1 MCGCSRTERYNSVY
15 VFGESEYIRPPMA
28 NAPPNSASSS
38 SAEGSSVDTS
48 SPPGENSGKPESSL
62 PDIINEIPDISS
74 SVENDDPIII
84 ETPISNEPFLSDEE
98 EMLGAQSL
106 FVGDSICR
114 GFAAYNVLSP
124 KNVFAAGNIGA
135 RNLFDI
141 SVYQNGKEK
150 EYIPVLTSLDPKY
163 VFFWMGMNDL
173 NMTESDE
180 YCQNYKNIIDLTLQ
194 NSDAKIYVCAITP
207 IHCRFTPRRRI
218 TEFND
223 AIRQFIEENYDA
235 RVNFIDF
242 TDPLKDENGDLL
254 DLYNS
259 GDGIHLNEITYYIIM
274 HQIFDKVGKV

>member
-1 MCGCSRTERYNSVY
+1 MLNAASDSVY
-15 VFGESEYIRPPMA
+15 
-28 NAPPNSASSS
+28 SS
-38 SAEGSSVDTS
+38 SAENSSVDTS
-48 SPPGENSGKPESSL
+48 SPPEENSGKPEASL
-62 PDIINEIPDISS
+62 PDIIGEIPDISS
-74 SVENDDPIII
+74 STAENDDPIII
-84 ETPISNEPFLSDEE
+84 ETPISTEPVLNEEE

-114 GFAAYNVLSP
+114 GFAAYNVLNP

-180 YCQNYKNIIDLTLQ
+180 YCRNYKNIIDLTLQ
-194 NSDAKIYVCAITP
+194 NSDAEIYVCAITP
-207 IHCRFTPRRRI
+207 IHCRFTPRQRI
-218 TEFND
+218 IEFNT
-223 AIRQFIEENYDA
+223 AIRRYIEENYDA

-259 GDGIHLNEITYYIIM
+259 GDGIHLNKITYYIIM
-274 HQIFDKVGKV
+274 HQISDKVGKVYNS

>member
-1 MCGCSRTERYNSVY
+1 MLNATSDSV
-15 VFGESEYIRPPMA
+15 
-28 NAPPNSASSS
+28 SSS
-38 SAEGSSVDTS
+38 SAESSSVTS
-48 SPPGENSGKPESSL
+48 SPPEESSGKSGASL
-62 PDIINEIPDISS
+62 PDIIGEIPEISS
-74 SVENDDPIII
+74 GTRSTAENDEPILI
-84 ETPISNEPFLSDEE
+84 ETPISNEPVLSEDEE
-98 EMLGAQSL
+98 LLGAQSL

-114 GFAAYNVLSP
+114 GFAAYNVLDP

-141 SVYQNGKEK
+141 QVYQNGKEK

-173 NMTESDE
+173 NITESDE

-194 NSDAKIYVCAITP
+194 SSDAEIYVCAITP
-207 IHCRFTPRRRI
+207 IHCRFTPRHRI
-218 TEFND
+218 IEFNT
-223 AIRQFIEENYDA
+223 AIRRYIEENYDA

-259 GDGIHLNEITYYIIM
+259 GDGIHLNQITYYLIM
-274 HQIFDKVGKV
+274 HQIFDKVGNVYNS